1 MFIMFLFF
9 QISDVTIIEYAT
21 LANATNILTN
31 TYSIEACRWLMA
43 SLDEVVEIV
52 VVSMRDAFLA
62 VTVFV
67 AAMVFLFSWL
77 QYATSGRFVEY
88 IRRKKKLQPV
98 IGALMGL
105 TPGCGGAIVMMPMYA
120 RGYVSYGTV
129 LATLI
134 ATLGDSA
141 FILIGAAITDSS
153 FVAPL
158 IAVHAISFVT
168 GVSWGY
174 LVDMTGTT
182 PHKPLGRFGPS
193 IGQEPIE
200 AESDNESLLEE
211 LPREEPGGIGYKI
224 LHQGY
229 LVWWSVTL
237 LGLIFAIL
245 LLVWSGQD
253 PDYSLELSFDP
264 TTMDGIITWIGLIGT
279 SLSVILYVAQKNWI
293 GDDTEATI
301 GDKLHSM
308 RETMIHAAS
317 ETAFVTFWVMIAYL
331 AFEFGMLFSGI
342 SEQNM
347 SSYGDGFIAIIA
359 VSIIGLIPGCGPQII
374 VITAY
379 TKDIISFPA
388 LAANAISQDGDAL
401 FPLLVRHKAAS
412 LWATIHTTIPAI
424 IVGVI
429 LLIASVNP

>member
-1 MFIMFLFF
+1 M
-9 QISDVTIIEYAT
+9 AT
-21 LANATNILTN
+21 LG
-31 TYSIEACRWLMA
+31 
-43 SLDEVVEIV
+43 DVVEIV

-67 AAMVFLFSWL
+67 AAMVLLFSWL
-77 QYATSGRFVEY
+77 QYATSGRFVDY
-88 IRRKKKLQPV
+88 IRKKKKFQPI

-120 RGYVSYGTV
+120 RGYVTYGTV
-129 LATLI
+129 IATLI
-134 ATLGDSA
+134 ATLGDAA
-141 FILIGAAITDSS
+141 FVLIGAAIADSS

-158 IAVHAISFVT
+158 IAVHIISFVV

-182 PHKPLGRFGPS
+182 PHKPLGRFGPT
-193 IGQEPIE
+193 IGEDEKPLDSEIE
-200 AESDNESLLEE
+200 DIGNSPLED
-211 LPREEPGGIGYKI
+211 LPREVPDGLGYKI

-229 LVWWSVTL
+229 LIWWGVTII
-237 LGLIFAIL
+237 GLIFAIL

-253 PDYSLELSFDP
+253 PDYNLELTYDP
-264 TTMDGIITWIGLIGT
+264 STMDGFITWIGLIGT
-279 SLSVILYVAQKNWI
+279 TSSVVLYIAQKNWFS
-293 GDDTEATI
+293 DDTEATI

-331 AFEFGMLFSGI
+331 LFEFTLLFSGVT
-342 SEQNM
+342 EQTM
-347 SSYGDGFIAIIA
+347 SKYGDGPLAVIIA
-359 VSIIGLIPGCGPQII
+359 AMIGLIPGCGPQII
-374 VITAY
+374 AITAY

-388 LAANAISQDGDAL
+388 LTANAISQDGDAL

-412 LWATIHTTIPAI
+412 LWATVHTTIPAI
-424 IVGVI
+424 LAGLI
-429 LLIASVNP
+429 LIATGYNP

>member
-1 MFIMFLFF
+1 
-9 QISDVTIIEYAT
+9 
-21 LANATNILTN
+21 
-31 TYSIEACRWLMA
+31 
-43 SLDEVVEIV
+43 
-52 VVSMRDAFLA
+52 MRDAFLA

-88 IRRKKKLQPV
+88 IRSKKKLQPV

-120 RGYVSYGTV
+120 RGYVTYGTV

-141 FILIGAAITDSS
+141 FVLIGAAITDSS

-158 IAVHAISFVT
+158 LAVHAISFVA

-182 PHKPLGRFGPS
+182 PHQPLGRFGPTF
-193 IGQEPIE
+193 GQAKPDEE
-200 AESDNESLLEE
+200 TVNESPLDDLS
-211 LPREEPGGIGYKI
+211 REEPGGLGYKI

-229 LVWWSVTL
+229 LIWWTVTL
-237 LGLIFAIL
+237 IGLVFAIL

-253 PDYSLELSFDP
+253 PDYGLELSFNP
-264 TTMDGIITWIGLIGT
+264 TTMDGFITWIGLVGT
-279 SLSVILYVAQKNWI
+279 SLSIILYFAQKNWF

-308 RETMIHAAS
+308 RETMIHSAS

-342 SEQNM
+342 SEQDM
-347 SSYGDGFIAIIA
+347 SNYGDGLIA
-359 VSIIGLIPGCGPQII
+359 VLAASFIGLIPGCGPQII
-374 VITAY
+374 AITAY

-424 IVGVI
+424 IAGVI
-429 LLIASVNP
+429 LLGADVNL

>member
-1 MFIMFLFF
+1 
-9 QISDVTIIEYAT
+9 
-21 LANATNILTN
+21 
-31 TYSIEACRWLMA
+31 MA

-52 VVSMRDAFLA
+52 VISMRDAFLA

-200 AESDNESLLEE
+200 AEPSDESLLEE
-211 LPREEPGGIGYKI
+211 LPREEPGGLGYKI
-224 LHQGY
+224 LHKGY

-237 LGLIFAIL
+237 IGLIFAIL

-264 TTMDGIITWIGLIGT
+264 TTMDGFITWIGLIGT
-279 SLSVILYVAQKNWI
+279 SLSVILYIAQKNWI

-308 RETMIHAAS
+308 RETMIHSAS

-342 SEQNM
+342 SEQSM

>member
-1 MFIMFLFF
+1 M
-9 QISDVTIIEYAT
+9 V
-21 LANATNILTN
+21 N
-31 TYSIEACRWLMA
+31 
-43 SLDEVVEIV
+43 LDEIVQIV

-88 IRRKKKLQPV
+88 IRKKKKLQPV

-120 RGYVSYGTV
+120 RGYVTYGTV

-141 FILIGAAITDSS
+141 FVLIGAAINNSD

-158 IAVHAISFVT
+158 IAVHVISFVA

-182 PHKPLGRFGPS
+182 PRKPLGRFGPT
-193 IGQEPIE
+193 IGQEMARE
-200 AESDNESLLEE
+200 VSEQEQVLDD
-211 LPREEPGGIGYKI
+211 LPREEPDGLGYKI

-229 LVWWSVTL
+229 LVWWGVTII
-237 LGLIFAIL
+237 GLIFAVL

-253 PDYSLELSFDP
+253 PDYGLELSYNP
-264 TTMDGIITWIGLIGT
+264 TTLNGFITWIGLLGT
-279 SLSVILYVAQKNWI
+279 SLSIILYFAQKNWI

-308 RETMIHAAS
+308 RETMIHSAS

-331 AFEFGMLFSGI
+331 AFEFGVLFSGI
-342 SEQNM
+342 SEQDM
-347 SSYGDGFIAIIA
+347 SSYGDGIIA
-359 VSIIGLIPGCGPQII
+359 VLAASIIGLIPGCGPQII
-374 VITAY
+374 AITAY
-379 TKDIISFPA
+379 TKEIISFPA

-424 IVGVI
+424 IAGII
-429 LLIASVNP
+429 LLLAGVDL

>member
-1 MFIMFLFF
+1 
-9 QISDVTIIEYAT
+9 
-21 LANATNILTN
+21 
-31 TYSIEACRWLMA
+31 MA

-52 VVSMRDAFLA
+52 VISMRDAFLA

-200 AESDNESLLEE
+200 AEPGGESLLED
-211 LPREEPGGIGYKI
+211 LPREEPGGLGYKI

-237 LGLIFAIL
+237 IGLIFAIL

-264 TTMDGIITWIGLIGT
+264 TTMDGFITWIGLIGT
-279 SLSVILYVAQKNWI
+279 SLSVILYIAQKNWI

-308 RETMIHAAS
+308 RETMIHSAS

-342 SEQNM
+342 SEQSM

>member
-1 MFIMFLFF
+1 
-9 QISDVTIIEYAT
+9 
-21 LANATNILTN
+21 
-31 TYSIEACRWLMA
+31 MA

-52 VVSMRDAFLA
+52 VTSMRDAFLA

-88 IRRKKKLQPV
+88 VRRKKKLQPV

-174 LVDMTGTT
+174 LADMTGTT
-182 PHKPLGRFGPS
+182 PHKPLGRFGPI
-193 IGQEPIE
+193 IGQEPID
-200 AESDNESLLEE
+200 ADSGNESLLED
-211 LPREEPGGIGYKI
+211 LPREESGGLGYKI
-224 LHQGY
+224 LHKGY

-237 LGLIFAIL
+237 IGLIFAIL
-245 LLVWSGQD
+245 ILVWSSQD

-279 SLSVILYVAQKNWI
+279 SLSVILYIAQKNWI

-308 RETMIHAAS
+308 RETMIHSAS

-347 SSYGDGFIAIIA
+347 SNYGDGVIAIIA

-388 LAANAISQDGDAL
+388 LVANAISQDGDAL

-429 LLIASVNP
+429 LLIASVKP